1 MEKATIKKIAADMQ
15 VRLEQLETDH
25 MQKLEELRKQKLTE
39 KEAVELEL
47 QHQMENLKGQ
57 LSLLEAE
64 GSSQNNELGGL
75 EHEIKEQK
83 QELEDNVES
92 LQKIK
97 SDIENEHKE
106 TERLKNLQA
115 QIDQVKVDA
124 VQENEKHQQ

>member
-25 MQKLEELRKQKLTE
+25 VQKLEELRKQKLSE

-47 QHQMENLKGQ
+47 QHQMENLRGQ

-92 LQKIK
+92 LQKLK

-115 QIDQVKVDA
+115 QID
-124 VQENEKHQQ
+124 